1 LHGTRTILYKTF
13 FQSKVEQAFFNIR
26 FNKANIVFHKKMEKL
41 IKEFNELNDTDAGYL
56 LDERVGTTVVLVLRQ
71 EQYRLFEDMRK

>member
-1 LHGTRTILYKTF
+1 
-13 FQSKVEQAFFNIR
+13 
-26 FNKANIVFHKKMEKL
+26 MEKL